1 MELKLDQFD
10 AAIRQIVPEDSILDR
25 VAGGFGFTEGP
36 VWRGDHLL
44 FSDIPQNRIVR
55 LRVLQ
60 EGPEVT
66 TFRCPS
72 GNPNGQTLDRQ
83 GRLITCE
90 HSGRRVVRTEIDGT
104 VSTLAETYQGK
115 RLNSPNDV
123 VVRSDGSIFFTD
135 PTFGLGHPPRWQ
147 ELTFKGVY
155 RISPRGELTLL
166 TDSFDMPNGL
176 AFSPDESTLYVNDTF
191 AGNIRAFEVSKEGN
205 ISKGRVFIELKGTE
219 PGAPDGMKVDWE
231 GNVYCTGPGGVWVID
246 SSGKPLGRIRLPEVP
261 ANLAFGDADFKTL
274 YITAQTS
281 IYHLRLSVTGI
292 APKPAGGVVAGIAD
306 LTSK

>member
-1 MELKLDQFD
+1 MELKLYQYDTLFP
-10 AAIRQIVPEDSILDR
+10 QIVPEGTVLDR

-44 FSDIPQNRIVR
+44 FSDIPRNRIVR
-55 LRVLQ
+55 LRMLQ

-66 TFRCPS
+66 TFRSPS

-104 VSTLAETYQGK
+104 ISVLAEAYQGK
-115 RLNSPNDV
+115 RLNSPNDI
-123 VVRSDGSIFFTD
+123 VVRSDGNIFFTD

-155 RISPRGELTLL
+155 RISPRGELTML

-176 AFSPDESTLYVNDTF
+176 AFSPDESILYVNDTF
-191 AGNIRAFEVSKEGN
+191 GGNITAFEVSKEGN
-205 ISKGRVFIELKGTE
+205 INKRREFATLKGEE

-231 GNVYCTGPGGVWVID
+231 GNVYCTGPGGIWVMNNN
-246 SSGKPLGRIRLPEVP
+246 GKPLGRISLPEVP
-261 ANLAFGDADFKTL
+261 ANFTFGDADFKTL

-281 IYHLRLSVTGI
+281 IYRIRLKVTGI
-292 APKPAGGVVAGIAD
+292 APKPAGGVVTGVAD
-306 LTSK
+306 LVPQ

>member
-1 MELKLDQFD
+1 MDLKSDIYDMSF
-10 AAIRQIVPEDSILDR
+10 RKIVPEKAVLDR

-44 FSDIPQNRIVR
+44 FSDIPRNRIVR
-55 LRVLQ
+55 LRMLQ

-66 TFRCPS
+66 TFRSPS

-104 VSTLAETYQGK
+104 ISVLAEAYQGK
-115 RLNSPNDV
+115 RLNSPNDII
-123 VVRSDGSIFFTD
+123 VRSDGNIYFTD

-155 RISPRGELTLL
+155 RISPRGELTML

-176 AFSPDESTLYVNDTF
+176 AFSPDESILYVDDTF
-191 AGNIRAFEVSKEGN
+191 GGNIRAFEVSKEGD
-205 ISKGRVFIELKGTE
+205 ISKGREFVTLKGE
-219 PGAPDGMKVDWE
+219 GPGAPDGMKVDWE
-231 GNVYCTGPGGVWVID
+231 GNIYCTGPGGIWILN
-246 SSGKPLGRIRLPEVP
+246 SHGKSLGRINLPEVP
-261 ANLAFGDADFKTL
+261 ANMTFGDVDFKTL

-281 IYHLRLSVTGI
+281 IYRVRLNITGI
-292 APKPAGGVVAGIAD
+292 APKPAGGVVTGVAD
-306 LTSK
+306 LASQ